1 VARIIEQVG
10 GTLRA
15 ESEPG
20 RGSEFYFNI
29 TMPRHDGT
37 ATNTSTGSTAP
48 NPPRS
53 PSVGSGSG
61 SLSSMQSSGVREL
74 NDFVDAFSVSHM
86 ARSQGNGDAVRA
98 AEARMNQPGTFP
110 VADSSWPIKPAKTN
124 SEKQS
129 INPKESRP
137 SFSRSQSAF
146 GHQASRSPPL
156 RITTS
161 AGAMSNASSTSA
173 PHSPTDTSQTDD
185 SLLTTNTDEPKAR
198 KARKAPIGGKLRI
211 LVVEVN
217 NA

>member
-1 VARIIEQVG
+1 MARHE
-10 GTLRA
+10 
-15 ESEPG
+15 
-20 RGSEFYFNI
+20 
-29 TMPRHDGT
+29 GT
-37 ATNTSTGSTAP
+37 ATNASTGSTAP

-53 PSVGSGSG
+53 ASVGSGSG

-74 NDFVDAFSVSHM
+74 NDFVDAFASSHM
-86 ARSQGNGDAVRA
+86 AKTQGNSDAVRA
-98 AEARMNQPGTFP
+98 AEARMNQSGTFP

-124 SEKQS
+124 SEKQTMG
-129 INPKESRP
+129 NKDSRP

-161 AGAMSNASSTSA
+161 AGAMSNGSTTSA

-185 SLLTTNTDEPKAR
+185 SLITTNTDEPKAR
-198 KARKAPIGGKLRI
+198 KAKSPPIGGKLRI

-217 NA
+217 NNRVPFPNAKAHS